1 MCYFIVYDDLCQR
14 LDLTRLDLS
23 YPIASGRFL
32 TVPQKTGTGGI
43 RATFDASRSAFV
55 K

>member
-1 MCYFIVYDDLCQR
+1 MCYFIVYDDLCQ
-14 LDLTRLDLS
+14 RLDLS

-43 RATFDASRSAFV
+43 RATFDTSRSAFV